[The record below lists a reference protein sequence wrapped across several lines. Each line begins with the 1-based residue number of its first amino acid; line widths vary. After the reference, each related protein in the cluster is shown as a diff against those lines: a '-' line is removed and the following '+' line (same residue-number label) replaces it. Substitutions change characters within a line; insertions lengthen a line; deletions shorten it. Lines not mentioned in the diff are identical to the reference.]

1 MDDDSDKWITKIAMS
16 ADDGLLVPVYS
27 FAHVDNSYW
36 LAYLSF
42 EDNIIIIGG
51 LKKTCVGVIET
62 GNISPP
68 FLDGPPP
75 NYPR

>member
-16 ADDGLLVPVYS
+16 ADDI